1 MHKRQ
6 LHRRA
11 ARLRGLI
18 EREDQ
23 FDRLTTFGAVDGRLL
38 AGADRGDAAE
48 GAAAL
53 ASVRPAAKVP
63 VDEWALWREAAV
75 TLQAAGKGDAALEW
89 WRRLLA
95 LPALGANLRLQWLP
109 EAIRAARD
117 AGSMSDAEGWQ
128 AELLRLPPAAAS
140 GR

>member
-1 MHKRQ
+1 MTWNAGERAYPRSS
-6 LHRRA
+6 LLRRGVA
-11 ARLRGLI
+11 
-18 EREDQ
+18 
-23 FDRLTTFGAVDGRLL
+23 
-38 AGADRGDAAE
+38 
-48 GAAAL
+48 
-53 ASVRPAAKVP
+53 
-63 VDEWALWREAAV
+63 
-75 TLQAAGKGDAALEW
+75 LQAAGKGDAALEW